1 MPRSSPRK
9 RAPKA
14 LLPLESAPPPVP
26 PPEPLAR
33 VTGRNTLE
41 RRVRLPRTRRFVA
54 LAGNIG
60 AGKTTAA
67 KIISQT
73 FGFELF
79 DEPVIDNRFL
89 KDYYADM
96 GRWSF
101 TLQLEFLIRRV
112 EHHELIHSVKKSCV
126 QDRTL
131 YEDPEIFAK
140 YLHGLG
146 HMTNAEL
153 DLYFEYFQRLTRHIV
168 QPDKVIFFDVPGVDV
183 LLGRIRER
191 GPRGGEG
198 HWQGLPARAQRLLRH
213 LPHGA
218 AEQVR
223 RGLPGARRHEPGHP
237 HAARAARSSSTGCP
251 PSSPEQRRESCP
263 RVRAGPQE
271 SPRVRS
277 GDDAD
282 DPPLGRQ
289 PGERR
294 VRRAR

>member
-1 MPRSSPRK
+1 MARSKRPTPPAPVAEPTPSP
-9 RAPKA
+9 
-14 LLPLESAPPPVP
+14 APPAPAP
-26 PPEPLAR
+26 AR
-33 VTGRNTLE
+33 ARNTL
-41 RRVRLPRTRRFVA
+41 RVRPPKEKRFVA

-67 KIISQT
+67 KLISQA

-96 GRWSF
+96 RRWSF

-153 DLYFEYFQRLTRHIV
+153 DLYYEYFQRLSRQIIP
-168 QPDKVIFFDVPGVDV
+168 PDKVICFEVGAVDV
-183 LLGRIRER
+183 LLERIRTR
-191 GPRGGEG
+191 GRAEEKGIQSQFLRGLNGYYASF
-198 HWQGLPARAQRLLRH
+198 P
-213 LPHGA
+213 
-218 AEQVR
+218 QVLQKKYGVDCLVLDVSSHDIR
-223 RGLPGARRHEPGHP
+223 RGKGREEFLDRV
-237 HAARAARSSSTGCP
+237 STFL
-251 PSSPEQRRESCP
+251 
-263 RVRAGPQE
+263 A
-271 SPRVRS
+271 
-277 GDDAD
+277 
-282 DPPLGRQ
+282 
-289 PGERR
+289 
-294 VRRAR
+294 

>member
-1 MPRSSPRK
+1 MPRSPQRK

-14 LLPLESAPPPVP
+14 ATAPNAALTPAAPEPAEVSPPAPVP
-26 PPEPLAR
+26 EPEAPA
-33 VTGRNTLE
+33 RNTV
-41 RRVRLPRTRRFVA
+41 RRPRAPRGKRFVA

-67 KIISQT
+67 KIISQS

-89 KDYYADM
+89 KDYYANM

-146 HMTNAEL
+146 HMTNKEL
-153 DLYFEYFQRLTRHIV
+153 DLYFEYFQRMTRTIV
-168 QPDKVIFFDVPGVDV
+168 RPDRVICFDVPTVDV

-191 GPRGGEG
+191 GREEEKGIEKGF
-198 HWQGLPARAQRLLRH
+198 L
-213 LPHGA
+213 
-218 AEQVR
+218 
-223 RGLPGARRHEPGHP
+223 RGLNGYYATFPMVLQNKYGVDCLVLDVTNQDIRTGRGREEFLD
-237 HAARAARSSSTGCP
+237 RVSTFL
-251 PSSPEQRRESCP
+251 
-263 RVRAGPQE
+263 A
-271 SPRVRS
+271 
-277 GDDAD
+277 
-282 DPPLGRQ
+282 
-289 PGERR
+289 
-294 VRRAR
+294 